1 MNWFRKHVKSGS
13 RLALFALAIQFALS
27 FGHFHGVAAQAAPA
41 IQTGLTNADL
51 AIAATLD
58 AQGINSEAA
67 RQQPSNHDSDQQRTD
82 ACAICAVLS
91 LAGNFLFATPPLLE
105 LPGAIEFLYLT
116 TDAEFSHL
124 GSLHP
129 AFQSC
134 APPVSSPRLID
145 ALPRDYRAPAWF
157 PEGKS
162 ESIRRT
168 PTESGSGQ

>member
-1 MNWFRKHVKSGS
+1 MNWFRKHVKTGS

-27 FGHFHGVAAQAAPA
+27 FGHFHGVAAQAPA
-41 IQTGLTNADL
+41 VQTRLTDADL

-58 AQGINSEAA
+58 TQGIDSEAA

-91 LAGNFLFATPPLLE
+91 LAGNFLSATPPLLE

-129 AFQSC
+129 AFQSR
-134 APPVSSPRLID
+134 APPVS
-145 ALPRDYRAPAWF
+145 
-157 PEGKS
+157 
-162 ESIRRT
+162 
-168 PTESGSGQ
+168 